1 MQVRLTRKLAETIDG
16 IDLSSHEVGDVFDL
30 PAAEA
35 QLLLAEEWAD
45 LHIAE
50 VYVGEF
56 GGAAERVPG
65 AHGAEAS
72 DPYSSTRTLD
82 RISQIRRQLEQR
94 RFGRNERRR
103 AEDRYREELRDSRA
117 RTIGRS

>member
-35 QLLLAEEWAD
+35 QLLLAEGWAD

-82 RISQIRRQLEQR
+82 RISQVRRRLEQR

-117 RTIGRS
+117 RTVGRS